1 MTDLTRREFLQRTA
15 ALAAGAVIV
24 SCEDEPEQSE
34 PDSPGGLTGKHPLK
48 NVIIIGAGM
57 AGLVAAYEL
66 KRAGHS
72 VTILEARDRIGG
84 RVFTVHPPFSD
95 EHFAEAGAA
104 RIPLDHDLTIDYA
117 EHFDLKLD
125 PFYPQSGSFVDLAD
139 GTRSVISNLDFL
151 EGRPWPG
158 SVKHKEYL
166 KIRGGTELLPKSF
179 ADSLTDE
186 ITLSKAVESIQQTSD
201 GVTVTAAG
209 GAQYIGDRLL
219 CTVPLPVL
227 NKIAFTPSLSTEKVD
242 AISGGYNYAASTRVF
257 AQFKTSFWEGEGL
270 NGWGYTDWPEEVWQP
285 TWDREGPRGIIMS
298 YLRYDRALQIDQLA
312 PDEHV
317 ENVLS
322 RWDSIFPGVND
333 HLESGTSHSWA
344 LDPWSGG
351 AWASP
356 TSVQYSALQSRIGR
370 AEGRIHFAGEHAS
383 DYHGW
388 MQGALIS
395 GLRAARE
402 IHEADSL
409 TQL

>member
-1 MTDLTRREFLQRTA
+1 MNDVTRRQFFSRSIL
-15 ALAAGAVIV
+15 LAAGALIIA
-24 SCEDEPEQSE
+24 CEDEKEDDDH
-34 PDSPGGLTGKHPLK
+34 DSPGMLIGKHSSK
-48 NVIIIGAGM
+48 DVIIIGAGIS
-57 AGLVAAYEL
+57 GLVAAYEL
-66 KRAGHS
+66 KRAGHN

-84 RVFTVHPPFSD
+84 RVLTVREPFSD

-104 RIPLDHDLTIDYA
+104 RIPLDHDLTIGYA

-125 PFYPQSGSFVDLAD
+125 PFYPQSGSFVDLTD
-139 GTRSVISNLDFL
+139 GTRSVIPNADFL

-158 SVKHKEYL
+158 SLKHKEYQ

-179 ADSLTDE
+179 ADFLVDE
-186 ITLSKAVESIQQTSD
+186 IILSEPVESVQQTSG
-201 GVTVTAAG
+201 GVTVDTVG
-209 GAQYIGDRLL
+209 GTQYTGDRLL

-227 NKIAFTPSLSTEKVD
+227 NKIAFTPSLSTEKMD
-242 AISGGYNYAASTRVF
+242 AISGGYSYATSTRVF
-257 AQFKTSFWEGEGL
+257 AQFKTRFWEGEGL

-298 YLRYDRALQIDQLA
+298 YLRYDRALEIDQLA

-333 HLESGTSHSWA
+333 HLESGTSHSWE
-344 LDPWSGG
+344 LEPWSGG

-356 TSVQYSALQSRIGR
+356 TSVQYSALQSHIGR

-388 MQGALIS
+388 IQGALIS

-402 IHEADSL
+402 IHEANSL
-409 TQL
+409 IQL

>member
-1 MTDLTRREFLQRTA
+1 M
-15 ALAAGAVIV
+15 V
-24 SCEDEPEQSE
+24 SCADEPEQSE
-34 PDSPGGLTGKHPLK
+34 PDSPGKLTGKHPSK
-48 NVIIIGAGM
+48 SVIIVGAGI

-84 RVFTVHPPFSD
+84 RVFTVRAPFSD

-104 RIPLDHDLTIDYA
+104 RIPTDHDLTIGYA
-117 EHFDLKLD
+117 EHFELKLD
-125 PFYPQSGSFVDLAD
+125 PFYPQSGSFVDLTD
-139 GTRSVISNLDFL
+139 GTRSVIPNLDFL
-151 EGRPWPG
+151 EGRPWSG

-186 ITLSKAVESIQQTSD
+186 ITLSKAVESVQQTSD
-201 GVTVTAAG
+201 GVTVTAVG
-209 GAQYIGDRLL
+209 GAQYTGDRLF

-227 NKIAFTPSLSTEKVD
+227 NKIAFTPSLSAEKVD
-242 AISGGYNYAASTRVF
+242 AISGGYSYAASTRVF
-257 AQFKTSFWEGEGL
+257 VQFKTRFWESEGL

-298 YLRYDRALQIDQLA
+298 YLRYDRALEIDQLA
-312 PDEHV
+312 PDEHI
-317 ENVLS
+317 ENVLT
-322 RWDSIFPGVND
+322 RWDPLFPGVNE
-333 HLESGTSHSWA
+333 HLESGESHSWS
-344 LDPWSGG
+344 LEPWSGG

-356 TSVQYSALQSRIGR
+356 TSAQHSTLQSHIGR
-370 AEGRIHFAGEHAS
+370 AEGRIHFGGEHSS

-388 MQGALIS
+388 MQGALVS

-409 TQL
+409 AQL